1 MDPKIILK
9 SALQQEQI
17 TPIEAVVLMQSY
29 PTHAQE
35 IHDAANTLNR
45 RFHRDVVT
53 FAHGKHIAYTNV
65 CRYSCRFC
73 SFYRKSKERGN
84 FTLTIDEVLQK
95 INETAGLTQVCIYGG
110 LNSSLPF
117 TYYTDMLKQIRK
129 NWPNIHIKAFSPL
142 EVFFMAK
149 RSKQS
154 LAEVLK
160 QLKEAGLNTLQGA
173 DAEILN
179 DKLRKKICP
188 DKIKTVDWVEIIR
201 TAHKLGIKTTATI
214 LFGHL
219 ENEIHIA
226 EHLEIIRNIQE
237 ETGGFTEFVPYPFA
251 EHEKRMPILEKLL
264 KRGNREDYFG
274 GEEAVI
280 KLIAVSRIFFKDSIK
295 HIHANWFRLGM
306 DNAIKGLQ
314 TGANDLGET
323 VFDESAVRNLKRR
336 AVIEIRP
343 SKLKQIII
351 RTGKTPRLRKH

>member
-1 MDPKIILK
+1 I
-9 SALQQEQI
+9 
-17 TPIEAVVLMQSY
+17 
-29 PTHAQE
+29 
-35 IHDAANTLNR
+35 
-45 RFHRDVVT
+45 
-53 FAHGKHIAYTNV
+53 
-65 CRYSCRFC
+65 
-73 SFYRKSKERGN
+73 
-84 FTLTIDEVLQK
+84 
-95 INETAGLTQVCIYGG
+95 
-110 LNSSLPF
+110 
-117 TYYTDMLKQIRK
+117 
-129 NWPNIHIKAFSPL
+129 
-142 EVFFMAK
+142 
-149 RSKQS
+149 
-154 LAEVLK
+154 
-160 QLKEAGLNTLQGA
+160 LQGA

-188 DKIKTVDWVEIIR
+188 DKIKTVDWIEIIR
-201 TAHKLGIKTTATI
+201 AAHKLGIKTTATI